1 MKFVPALL
9 ALTVITSS
17 LQRKRG
23 AQFAHAC
30 VHHHHHHR
38 LGGDARNNH
47 GENDCH
53 VSVETQST
61 VQTET
66 GMNSRGLQSN
76 ATAPVQD
83 SDILPSVSN
92 FGDRLSSA
100 LGSLFSPSGTAPS
113 SPSGFNQSKSLFDWD
128 NEDSPIRIGD
138 SEWSS
143 VRDFKKRRARCSVPD
158 RTPEEKRA
166 NDDILLKF
174 MATSSEAIITSS
186 SGGLRKLQTV
196 TPINVP
202 VYFTCVTSGSSGL
215 VTASQ
220 VAQQISVLNKA
231 YGPYFVFTVRSPVVS
246 LHVVLD
252 R

>member
-1 MKFVPALL
+1 MKIVPALL
-9 ALTVITSS
+9 VLTVITSS

-23 AQFAHAC
+23 ALVAHAC

-38 LGGDARNNH
+38 LGDDARNNH
-47 GENDCH
+47 GENDCQ
-53 VSVETQST
+53 VAVGST
-61 VQTET
+61 ILTEK
-66 GMNSRGLQSN
+66 GKKSRGLQSN
-76 ATAPVQD
+76 TTAPVQD
-83 SDILPSVSN
+83 GDLLPSVSN

-100 LGSLFSPSGTAPS
+100 LGSLFSPSGTAS
-113 SPSGFNQSKSLFDWD
+113 SSFSSGFNQSKSLFDWD

-143 VRDFKKRRARCSVPD
+143 VRDFKQRRARCSVPD

-186 SGGLRKLQTV
+186 SGGLRKLQAV

-231 YGPYFVFTVRSPVVS
+231 YGPYFVFTVRSLAVS